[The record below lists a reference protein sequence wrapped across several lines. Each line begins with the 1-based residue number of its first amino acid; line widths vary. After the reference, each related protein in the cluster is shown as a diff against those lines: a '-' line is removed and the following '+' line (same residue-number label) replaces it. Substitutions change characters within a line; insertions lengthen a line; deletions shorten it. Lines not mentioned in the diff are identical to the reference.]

1 MFSLTDQRLKIAAS
15 KVNQGGSS
23 NLSKR
28 MADLTWM
35 RRHENIHQIETVHEI
50 NSQGKENHIIILPE
64 EIKMPFAINHYIAQ
78 SNYYIEYLHW
88 NNNGVLDRFFDH
100 KNNMIMLN
108 DE

>member
-1 MFSLTDQRLKIAAS
+1 
-15 KVNQGGSS
+15 
-23 NLSKR
+23 

-78 SNYYIEYLHW
+78 SNYTISNISIGITMEFWIDFLIT
-88 NNNGVLDRFFDH
+88 
-100 KNNMIMLN
+100 KII
-108 DE
+108 